1 MPVQVAKADE
11 PDHRG
16 RWLLSRFMVDLTGQ
30 MPSMLRDRARW
41 QRLGS
46 HGVPA
51 LLAHPDWDAG
61 EQVPVVIWMHGR
73 TVHKELD
80 PGRYLRWIRAGIGVC
95 AIDLPGHGERYDA
108 ALQLPIATFDVIKQM
123 VLELDAVVEA
133 LGEIGAFDL
142 ARCGIGGMS
151 GGGMAAIARLCSPH
165 NFVCAAVE
173 ATTGSWSH
181 QRHRAMFND
190 HNWIEASALDPIDHL
205 DQWREIPFQ
214 AIHARFDE
222 YVASQGQAEFVDAL
236 RERYADPSLIEF
248 IQYERTGAPYEHA
261 GFGNMAADA
270 KNRQAAFF
278 VRQLVGA

>member
-1 MPVQVAKADE
+1 MIE
-11 PDHRG
+11 
-16 RWLLSRFMVDLTGQ
+16 RFAQ
-30 MPSMLRDRARW
+30 MPSALRDRARW

-46 HGVPA
+46 HGVPT

-61 EQVPVVIWMHGR
+61 EQAPVVIWMHGR

-95 AIDLPGHGERYDA
+95 AVDLPGHGKRFEA
-108 ALQLPIATFDVIKQM
+108 ALQQPQATLEVVKQMADEIDSLIEALVELGVFDVGH
-123 VLELDAVVEA
+123 L
-133 LGEIGAFDL
+133 
-142 ARCGIGGMS
+142 GIGGMS
-151 GGGMAAIARLCSPH
+151 AGAMAVLVRLCSPH
-165 NFVCAAVE
+165 PFACASVE

-222 YVASQGQAEFVDAL
+222 YVASQGQAEFVNAL
-236 RERYADPSLIEF
+236 RERYADPGLIEF
-248 IQYERTGAPYEHA
+248 IQYDRTGAPYEHA

-278 VRQLVGA
+278 ARQLVGA